1 METKEA
7 PKNPN
12 DPSSAPKKRRRTW
25 LWVLGWCF
33 LFPVPVILLLKRSQ
47 MKTIAKVGI
56 IIAAWI
62 GWMCLFAA
70 VVNIGNSR
78 QQSMDSSAE
87 TVSNLELLTGL
98 YPSLLNIEDC
108 EVEEASVTEPEDFL
122 ILRLN
127 EDDARIIAKN
137 INGNHSTS
145 QQLTE
150 ADIKALDLIV
160 IAVTGSYSATY
171 APYVDGK
178 RLEGTVTLHAEKAGL
193 YCFDPGMEKVF
204 DYSTVYTREFR
215 QREESIQ
222 TEYTRLSNSKIIKA
236 VDEKFHLKLGPFV
249 RFGVWFTADLGFLLF
264 VGLGVAAGFFF
275 LIRGSW
281 RSGLEKRRAA
291 EQKQQQK

>member
-12 DPSSAPKKRRRTW
+12 DPSSAPTQRRRTW

-33 LFPVPVILLLKRSQ
+33 LFPVPVILLLKRSR
-47 MKTIAKVGI
+47 MKTIAKIGI

-108 EVEEASVTEPEDFL
+108 EVEETFVTEPEDFL
-122 ILRLN
+122 IIRLN

-150 ADIKALDLIV
+150 ADMKALDLIV

-193 YCFDPGMEKVF
+193 YCFDPGTEKVF

-264 VGLGVAAGFFF
+264 VGLGAAAGFFF

>member
-7 PKNPN
+7 PKSPN

-25 LWVLGWCF
+25 LWLLGWCF

-108 EVEEASVTEPEDFL
+108 EVEEASVIEPEDFL